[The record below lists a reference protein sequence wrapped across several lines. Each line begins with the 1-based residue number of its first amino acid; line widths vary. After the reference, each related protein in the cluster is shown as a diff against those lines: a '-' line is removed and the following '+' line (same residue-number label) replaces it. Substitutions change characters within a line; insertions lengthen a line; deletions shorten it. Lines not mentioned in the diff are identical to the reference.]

1 MPSREVER
9 RYVVVPVEYRASKN
23 GGPGVLAGYAAKFG
37 TDSEYMGFIETIA
50 PGAFTKTLSE
60 SPRVMCRYNHED
72 SFLLGTTEAST
83 LRLSVDDT
91 GLLYE
96 VDLPDTQAGRD
107 VATLAARGDVRYSS
121 FAFCTIKDEWMYDAE
136 TCAERRILREVQL
149 VDVAPVNSPAYLDT
163 STALRALEMRKAE
176 RDAAE
181 KAGTPT
187 PELRGSDP
195 ETSMKDGQSVEPRE
209 HSTVPPS
216 VLSLQMDLD
225 ALK

>member
-83 LRLSVDDT
+83 LRLSVDDI

-181 KAGTPT
+181 KSGALT
-187 PELRGSDP
+187 PELRDSEP
-195 ETSMKDGQSVEPRE
+195 ETSMKDGQAVEPRE

>member
-9 RYVVVPVEYRASKN
+9 RYVVVPVEFRASKN

-60 SPRVMCRYNHED
+60 SPRVMCRYNHKD
-72 SFLLGTTEAST
+72 SFLLGTTEAGT
-83 LRLSVDDT
+83 LRLSVDDI

-121 FAFCTIKDEWMYDAE
+121 FAFCTIKDEWIYDAE

-176 RDAAE
+176 RDAEQAP
-181 KAGTPT
+181 PT
-187 PELRGSDP
+187 PELRDSEP
-195 ETSMKDGQSVEPRE
+195 ETSAKDGQAVEPRE

-216 VLSLQMDLD
+216 VLSHLMDLD